1 MASIDLGHYVSRGSD
16 GEAHIDLAVDG
27 IDCAACI
34 HDIEAGLGRL
44 PGISKARVNYT
55 LRRVAIDW
63 RDGAIAPAAFVEA
76 LDRLGYKAY
85 PFTAGAAEAAAD
97 AELKRLLRA
106 LAIAGF
112 AAMNIMLLSVSV
124 WAGSISDITPETR
137 DFFHWLSAL
146 AKSACSAEIAV
157 S

>member
-1 MASIDLGHYVSRGSD
+1 MTTDDLSHYVRRSAGGS
-16 GEAHIDLAVDG
+16 AHVDLVVEG

-44 PGISKARVNYT
+44 PGILAARVNYT
-55 LRRVAIDW
+55 LRRVAVDW
-63 RDGAIAPAAFVEA
+63 RDGAIEPAAFVDA

-85 PFTAGAAEAAAD
+85 PFTAGAAETAAS

-112 AAMNIMLLSVSV
+112 AAMNIMLLAGSV
-124 WAGSISDITPETR
+124 WAGRIN
-137 DFFHWLSAL
+137 
-146 AKSACSAEIAV
+146 
-157 S
+157 